1 MLVQFPSRLFL
12 VGILGLEWKN
22 EHEDSYFMA
31 AQPCTSEYTLPI
43 SINYW
48 DTTGFV
54 CFFGN
59 NSAYIEVQI
68 VDFLFLFMYLF
79 HSILFYFNC

>member
-1 MLVQFPSRLFL
+1 
-12 VGILGLEWKN
+12 
-22 EHEDSYFMA
+22 MA

-68 VDFLFLFMYLF
+68 VDFFFVYVFISFHFGLF
-79 HSILFYFNC
+79 

>member
-1 MLVQFPSRLFL
+1 MTVE
-12 VGILGLEWKN
+12 V
-22 EHEDSYFMA
+22 YFMA

-54 CFFGN
+54 WFFGG
-59 NSAYIEVQI
+59 NSAYMEVQI
-68 VDFLFLFMYLF
+68 VDFSFYVFISF
-79 HSILFYFNC
+79 HFVLIVETGSCQAVGTHYSFNL

>member
-1 MLVQFPSRLFL
+1 MRTL
-12 VGILGLEWKN
+12 
-22 EHEDSYFMA
+22 YFVTA
-31 AQPCTSEYTLPI
+31 RPCASEYTLPI

-59 NSAYIEVQI
+59 DSAYIEVQI
-68 VDFLFLFMYLF
+68 VDFFFLFMYLF
-79 HSILFYFNC
+79 HSILVYCNCQNRKLLSSRHTLLI

>member
-1 MLVQFPSRLFL
+1 MDMKRL
-12 VGILGLEWKN
+12 I
-22 EHEDSYFMA
+22 FMA

-59 NSAYIEVQI
+59 NSASIEVQI
-68 VDFLFLFMYLF
+68 VDFFFLFFMYLF

>member
-1 MLVQFPSRLFL
+1 MLVHFPSRLAL
-12 VGILGLEWKN
+12 VVILGLEWKN
-22 EHEDSYFMA
+22 GHEDSYFMA
-31 AQPCTSEYTLPI
+31 AHPCTSEYTLPI

-68 VDFLFLFMYLF
+68 VDFFCLFVYVFISFHFGLF
-79 HSILFYFNC
+79 